1 MSLLYDQN
9 LSRRL
14 VGLLAVEYPGS
25 QHVEAAGLL
34 GADDLVVWQYAA
46 AHGLIVV
53 SKDADF
59 RDRALLHG
67 PPPKV
72 VWLRVG
78 NGPTAAVVTLL
89 RGRVADVRAFA
100 ADLALSLLILP

>member
-1 MSLLYDQN
+1 MSLLFDRN

-14 VGLLAVEYPGS
+14 VRMLAIEYPGS
-25 QHVEAAGLL
+25 EHVDEVGL
-34 GADDLVVWQYAA
+34 GTADDQTVWAYAA
-46 AHGLIVV
+46 ARGLAIV

-59 RDRALLHG
+59 RHLALLRG

-78 NGPTAAVVTLL
+78 NGPTAVAATLL
-89 RGRVADVRAFA
+89 RDREPDVRTFL
-100 ADLALSLLILP
+100 ADPALALLILP

>member
-1 MSLLYDQN
+1 MSLIYGQN

-14 VGLLAVEYPGS
+14 VGRLAVEYPGS

-46 AHGLIVV
+46 AHGRIVV

-59 RDRALLHG
+59 RDLALLHG
-67 PPPKV
+67 PPSKPSWAAITSSSSAPPV
-72 VWLRVG
+72 V
-78 NGPTAAVVTLL
+78 A
-89 RGRVADVRAFA
+89 
-100 ADLALSLLILP
+100 SH